1 MLSMAILRNRWGGFV
16 GTFVALA
23 LGVGLMATVAQVML
37 ANEARTPE
45 RYAAAPVVVH
55 SGGLER
61 PPFSRER
68 ADSLAAGLARVP
80 GVSGVVAE
88 HAFYAQPVGTDVV
101 RGRGWS
107 SASLAGQGI
116 LVGAV
121 PKSDR
126 QIAVGDELGLGLGST
141 VTVITARGPSAY
153 QITGLTKGKDIYFS
167 DDLARR
173 SAPGV
178 SVIGLMLAPGADV
191 RAVESAASA
200 LVADEGSVLVG
211 EERAALEPQEDA
223 NRRSDGTTL
232 LGTMAAIAAFVSIF
246 VVASTFALSVA
257 QRRRELGLLRAV
269 GATPRQVRRMMF
281 GEALGVGAAAS
292 SCGALLAIPLTPL
305 LAAML
310 DRAKLVAQGFSPTIQ
325 GWALLAAAVAGLVVA
340 LLGVWSASRRA
351 GRVSPLEA
359 LREAAVD
366 RKPMT
371 GGRWVFGILLSLLGF
386 GLAFGSAA
394 SGPSAVLSA
403 AAFAAM
409 ALIAGLT
416 LLAPVIIPSIAHI
429 TAWPLARMRGATGLL
444 VRESMLVAVRRTAS
458 TAAPVLVTVGFA
470 AVITGVIAT
479 FGVAVTEDGVIDA
492 RLRGG
497 VVVLPDG
504 TPGLS
509 DAAVAA
515 VGSGEGPL
523 MSRIYARFADGQVS
537 AVEAAGVTAAVFPMG
552 ADEIAIAEGY
562 AESLDWKPGDTVEV
576 VFADGERQSL
586 RVKKITDD
594 IDDDALAGGA
604 VLPREV
610 VREHDGNALTDAVFV
625 KDDSAVA
632 VQARVRALNAVAAD
646 PETYARARV
655 AREENLI
662 RLVVLVMVGLSLAYT
677 AIAVANTLL
686 MATTARARDFAVLRL
701 SGATARQ
708 VATVVAAEAMVVT
721 GIGAVLGFAV
731 ALVAVG
737 GVAWALTK
745 DIGVRIPLEMDWPV
759 MGIVFGV
766 CLALAL
772 AASVVP
778 ARLGMRSG
786 AATRVD

>member
-1 MLSMAILRNRWGGFV
+1 MLAMATLRSRWGGFV

-23 LGVGLMATVAQVML
+23 FGVGLMATVAQVML

-45 RYAAAPVVVH
+45 RYSAAPVVVF
-55 SGGLER
+55 SGGLDR

-68 ADSLAAGLARVP
+68 ADSFAGDLARIP
-80 GVSGVVAE
+80 GVRGVVAE

-101 RGRGWS
+101 QGRGWS
-107 SASLAGQGI
+107 SASLAGQRP
-116 LVGAV
+116 LAGAA

-126 QIAVGDELGLGLGST
+126 QMVVGDELGLGLGST
-141 VTVITARGPSAY
+141 VTVITVSGPSGY
-153 QITGLTKGKDIYFS
+153 QITGLIKGKDIYFS
-167 DDLARR
+167 DELARR

-178 SVIGLMLAPGADV
+178 SVIGLMLAPGTDV

-200 LVADEGSVLVG
+200 LVGEQASVLVG
-211 EERAALEPQEDA
+211 EQRAALEPQEDA
-223 NRRSDGTTL
+223 DRRSDGTIL
-232 LGTMAAIAAFVSIF
+232 LGIMAAIAAFVSIF

-281 GEALGVGAAAS
+281 GEALGVGVAAS
-292 SCGALLAIPLTPL
+292 VCGALPAIPLTPL
-305 LAAML
+305 LAALL

-325 GWALLAAAVAGLVVA
+325 GWALIAAAAAGLVVA
-340 LLGVWSASRRA
+340 LMGVWSASRRA
-351 GRVSPLEA
+351 GKVSPLEA

-371 GGRWVFGILLSLLGF
+371 GGRWVFGILLCLLGF

-394 SGPSAVLSA
+394 SGPSAVLNA

-416 LLAPVIIPSIAHI
+416 LLAPVIVAPLAYLA
-429 TAWPLARMRGATGLL
+429 AWPLARMRGATGLL
-444 VRESMLVAVRRTAS
+444 VRENMFAAARRTAATS
-458 TAAPVLVTVGFA
+458 APVLVTVGFA

-479 FGVAVTEDGVIDA
+479 FGVAVKEDGVLDA
-492 RLRGG
+492 RPRGE
-497 VVVLPDG
+497 VVVLANG

-515 VGSGEGPL
+515 AGNGEGPL
-523 MSRIYARFADGQVS
+523 MSRIYARFTDGQVYP
-537 AVEAAGVTAAVFPMG
+537 VEAAGVTSAVFPLSKE
-552 ADEIAIAEGY
+552 EIAIAEGY
-562 AESLDWKPGDTVEV
+562 ADSLGWKPGDTVEV
-576 VFADGERQSL
+576 VFADGEHKSL

-604 VLPREV
+604 VLPRDV

-625 KDDSAVA
+625 KGESAA
-632 VQARVRALNAVAAD
+632 VVQDRVRGLNAVASD
-646 PETYARARV
+646 PETYAKARV
-655 AREENLI
+655 AREENLL

-686 MATTARARDFAVLRL
+686 MATTARTRDFAVLRL

-708 VATVVAAEAMVVT
+708 VATMVTAEAVIVT
-721 GIGAVLGFAV
+721 GIGAALGFLV
-731 ALVAVG
+731 AFVAVG

-745 DIGVRIPLEMDWPV
+745 DIGVAIPLKMDWPV
-759 MGIVFGV
+759 MAIVFGA

-772 AASVVP
+772 AASVIP
-778 ARLGMRSG
+778 ARISLRAKGFPSAG
-786 AATRVD
+786 